1 MKDSEK
7 IYSDISSS
15 NESEYTSESSDD
27 INTSDNLELMGEI
40 IRNYNV
46 MYELGRG
53 AYSIVW
59 LVYSI
64 VNNNYYALKV
74 QDPNDFNDG
83 MQEVLF
89 VKKLPKGLNVYN
101 NIVEYFIYNKNNR
114 KYLCSV
120 WELHCFNVD
129 TLLRKSSYKLS
140 ILHIKKIMKQLI
152 LGVSYLHKKLKVFHG
167 DIKTDNI
174 LIKGINNQDNFFIS
188 EYSKLLNN
196 NIINKQDTEI
206 RLHTHQKN
214 LNIIIDKYNS
224 DLYSKYT
231 TDNKYIDNINISLA
245 DFGTFC
251 EEAKYYSNSFGTR
264 YYLAPEIILMGKC
277 SYPVDIWAL
286 GCTFYELLSGNIL
299 FDPIKDSNYDRNHY
313 HLCLINDT
321 CGDFSSSF
329 LKSTSRYKNYF
340 DNKLKL
346 PDHNNYFDHKNS
358 SNFRLI
364 KKLNEINLLED
375 DYNNVYRLL
384 KSMLTIDPNKRIT
397 IDKLLNDPWLI

>member
-1 MKDSEK
+1 M
-7 IYSDISSS
+7 I
-15 NESEYTSESSDD
+15 ESESISENSENSENTSESSDGD
-27 INTSDNLELMGEI
+27 IDTCDNLELTGEI

-46 MYELGRG
+46 IYELGRG

-64 VNNNYYALKV
+64 VNNRYYALKV
-74 QDPNDFNDG
+74 QNPDDFQEG

-89 VKKLPKGLNVYN
+89 IKRLPKELNVYN
-101 NIVEYFIYNKNNR
+101 HIIEYFIEIKNNK
-114 KYLCSV
+114 KYLCSI
-120 WELHCFNVD
+120 WELHCYSVD

-140 ILHIKKIMKQLI
+140 ILHIKNIMKQLI
-152 LGVSYLHKKLKVFHG
+152 KGIVHLHKKLKVFHG

-174 LIKGINNQDNFFIS
+174 LIKGINNKDNFFIS
-188 EYSKLLNN
+188 EYSKLLNS
-196 NIINKQDTEI
+196 NIINKQNNEL
-206 RLHTHQKN
+206 RLQEHKKN

-224 DLYSKYT
+224 ELYSKYET
-231 TDNKYIDNINISLA
+231 NSKYIDNINISLA

-251 EEAKYYSNSFGTR
+251 EESKCYTNSFGTR

-286 GCTFYELLSGNIL
+286 GCTFYELLSGNLL

-321 CGDFSSSF
+321 CGHFPSSF

-340 DNKLKL
+340 NNKLVL
-346 PDHNNYFDHKNS
+346 PEHHNT
-358 SNFRLI
+358 SNDRLI
-364 KKLNEINLLED
+364 KKLNQINLSKD

-397 IDKLLNDPWLI
+397 IDKLVNDTWLIN